1 MKAPAVAGGENL
13 ARRLKLLRWAKALT
27 LRTFVLMVI
36 AVVASGGF
44 LAIARMLKNPAFDKA
59 DGAIELF
66 IHHHMDS
73 PIGDVWAKT
82 ASFIGS
88 NAFLIPTIVLVTAL
102 AVMRHHRVAAVVLVT
117 DAIFVIV
124 VDQVLKVMFERARP
138 QLFDKIAL
146 PHDYSFPSG
155 HSMSAVG
162 VWGVIAAV
170 LIALYPAWKREI
182 VALAVLLIASIGLSR
197 IYLGVHWPFDVA
209 GGFLGG
215 IPPLVVSVHLIH
227 RRKQHDANVADLVEA
242 VEAK

>member
-1 MKAPAVAGGENL
+1 VKVALELKVKRWLKAI
-13 ARRLKLLRWAKALT
+13 T
-27 LRTFVLMVI
+27 LRTFVLMLL
-36 AVVASGGF
+36 AVVASAGF
-44 LAIARMLKNPAFDKA
+44 LAIARSLKLPAFDKA
-59 DGAIELF
+59 DAAIEMF

-88 NAFLIPTIVLVTAL
+88 NVFLMPTIILVAAL
-102 AVMRHHRVAAVVLVT
+102 AAFRSHRTAAVVLIV
-117 DAIFVIV
+117 DAIFVIG
-124 VDQVLKVMFERARP
+124 VDQLLKVMFERARP
-138 QLFDKIAL
+138 TLFDKIAL

-155 HSMSAVG
+155 HSMSAMG

-170 LIALYPAWKREI
+170 LIALYPEIKREI
-182 VALAVLLIASIGLSR
+182 IALAVLLIASIGLSR

-227 RRKQHDANVADLVEA
+227 RRKLHDKNVADLVEA
-242 VEAK
+242 VEAKAVEAK

>member
-1 MKAPAVAGGENL
+1 MKVAL
-13 ARRLKLLRWAKALT
+13 RLKLLRWAKAFT
-27 LRTFVLMVI
+27 LRTFVLMLL
-36 AVVASGGF
+36 AVVASAGF
-44 LAIARMLKNPAFDKA
+44 LAIARSLKRPAFDKA
-59 DGAIELF
+59 DAAIELF

-88 NAFLIPTIVLVTAL
+88 NLFLWPTIILVATLAAL
-102 AVMRHHRVAAVVLVT
+102 RRNRVAAVVLVV
-117 DAIFVIV
+117 DAIFVIG
-124 VDQVLKVMFERARP
+124 VDQILKVMFERARP

-155 HSMSAVG
+155 HSMSAMG

-170 LIALYPAWKREI
+170 LIALYPEIKREI
-182 VALAVLLIASIGLSR
+182 IALAVLLIASIGLSR

-227 RRKQHDANVADLVEA
+227 RRKAKVHDANVADLVEA

>member
-1 MKAPAVAGGENL
+1 VKL
-13 ARRLKLLRWAKALT
+13 ALRLRLLRWAKALT
-27 LRTFVLMVI
+27 LRTFVFMLL
-36 AVVASGGF
+36 AVLASGGF
-44 LAIARMLKNPAFDKA
+44 LAIARALKRPAFDKA
-59 DGAIELF
+59 DAAIELF

-88 NAFLIPTIVLVTAL
+88 NYFLWPMIALVCTL
-102 AVMRHHRVAAVVLVT
+102 AVLRRNRVAAVVLFV
-117 DAIFVIV
+117 DAVFVIG
-124 VDQVLKVMFERARP
+124 VDQLLKIMFQRERP

-155 HSMSAVG
+155 HSMSAMG

-170 LIALYPAWKREI
+170 LVCLYPSVKREI
-182 VALAVLLIASIGLSR
+182 VALAALLILSIGLSR

-215 IPPLVVSVHLIH
+215 IPPLVASVHLIH
-227 RRKQHDANVADLVEA
+227 RRKKHDANVADLVEA
-242 VEAK
+242 VEAKTEAKAQAK

>member
-1 MKAPAVAGGENL
+1 MKVAL
-13 ARRLKLLRWAKALT
+13 RLRLLRWAKAVT
-27 LRTFVLMVI
+27 LRTFVMMLL
-36 AVVASGGF
+36 AVVASAGF
-44 LAIARMLKNPAFDKA
+44 LVIARLLKRPAFGNLDA
-59 DGAIELF
+59 SIELF

-88 NAFLIPTIVLVTAL
+88 NYFLWPAIAAVAAL
-102 AVMRHHRVAAVVLVT
+102 AVVHRNRVAAVVLIV
-117 DAIFVIV
+117 DAIFVIG
-124 VDQVLKVMFERARP
+124 VDQMLKVMFQRERP

-155 HSMSAVG
+155 HSMSAMG

-170 LIALYPAWKREI
+170 LVAIYPEVKREI
-182 VALAVLLIASIGLSR
+182 IALAVLLILSIGLSR

-215 IPPLVVSVHLIH
+215 IPPLVASVHLIH
-227 RRKQHDANVADLVEA
+227 RRKIHDANVADLIEKVESP
-242 VEAK
+242 